1 MHLGRWIL
9 SEETGSASRS
19 YSGVLGRCG
28 VRAPSPARARAPH
41 WDYTIEYD
49 DKYGKFLHATRSH
62 VIKWTQYEAWLKK
75 NEKTQRKTKSTAASA
90 AASAS
95 VAAREKTPIVVTDIK
110 ELDGYGDP
118 YKHEAKITMYKNKLL
133 KWDHDFKK
141 EMATLKKK
149 NASTRRG
156 LKHQI
161 TEAERDYA
169 RYQEAVAAY
178 ESFVEYEEVVL
189 GFLLTVPIGLVAPF
203 RLENGPACETL
214 WQASEQGEGLPKLF
228 NIWLSQADEEKIA
241 ALFQRAAQ
249 MRNGELAQTQ
259 PTAQSGQQLT
269 QQQAPAQPAAH
280 SGQQLTEQQA
290 PSQPTAQSG
299 QQLTQQQ
306 APAQPTAQSG
316 QQLTEQQAPAQ
327 PTAQKTTR
335 SPNNSPDVEK
345 KKSRTTAVEEDC
357 GLGIGI
363 DLAGTFNDVT
373 NVQDQIQAIADS
385 M

>member
-1 MHLGRWIL
+1 MDFKRGDRVGISKLLGRAGPLWRPGTI
-9 SEETGSASRS
+9 TG
-19 YSGVLGRCG
+19 
-28 VRAPSPARARAPH
+28 PSPSPH

-118 YKHEAKITMYKNKLL
+118 YKLETRITTYKNKLL

-178 ESFVEYEEVVL
+178 ESFVEYEEAVL

-203 RLENGPACETL
+203 RLENGPACEKL
-214 WQASEQGEGLPKLF
+214 WKYSEQGEGLPKLF

-269 QQQAPAQPAAH
+269 
-280 SGQQLTEQQA
+280 E
-290 PSQPTAQSG
+290 
-299 QQLTQQQ
+299 QQ

>member
-1 MHLGRWIL
+1 MDFKKGERVGISKLLGRGGPLWRPGTI
-9 SEETGSASRS
+9 TG
-19 YSGVLGRCG
+19 
-28 VRAPSPARARAPH
+28 PSPSPH
-41 WDYTIEYD
+41 WDYTIAYD
-49 DKYGKFLHATRSH
+49 DKHGKFLHATRTH
-62 VIKWTQYEAWLKK
+62 VIKWTEYEAWLKK
-75 NEKTQRKTKSTAASA
+75 NEQKLRKEKSA

-95 VAAREKTPIVVTDIK
+95 VVAREKTPIVVTDIK

-156 LKHQI
+156 MKHQI

-178 ESFVEYEEVVL
+178 ESFVEYEEAVL

-269 QQQAPAQPAAH
+269 QQQAPAQP
-280 SGQQLTEQQA
+280 
-290 PSQPTAQSG
+290 TAQSG
-299 QQLTQQQ
+299 QQLTEQQ